1 MRTATVE
8 RNTKETQIAATLC
21 LDGGEVAVSTG
32 NGFFDHML
40 TAFAVHGGF
49 GLQLTVQG
57 DLEVD
62 THHTV
67 EDTGIVLGQALRRA
81 LGDFG
86 GIARYGSFAVP
97 MDESLARCDLDLSN
111 RPFLVFRAT
120 FQQERCGDYETCVTE
135 EFWRAFAV
143 NAGITLHIDVP
154 YGTNAH
160 HQIEAVFKA
169 VGHALHEAVHRRN
182 GQISGIVKILIQLLQ
197 PLLQRLVLQ
206 AAGDETLFRDLS
218 QGQRP
223 VRLRCA
229 GSHCLK
235 ALHGHGEHAVLHLT
249 VLEPV
254 GGLRFGG
261 GDEHQLAAGQGG
273 AGTGFDGQGA
283 QGAWDKSGF

>member
-21 LDGGEVAVSTG
+21 LDGGDVAVSTG

-49 GLQLTVQG
+49 GLQLTVKG

-81 LGDFG
+81 LGDFS

-111 RPFLVFRAT
+111 RPFLVFRAA

-160 HQIEAVFKA
+160 HQIEAIFKA
-169 VGHALHEAVHRRN
+169 VGHALHGAV
-182 GQISGIVKILIQLLQ
+182 Q
-197 PLLQRLVLQ
+197 PT
-206 AAGDETLFRDLS
+206 G
-218 QGQRP
+218 G
-223 VRLRCA
+223 
-229 GSHCLK
+229 
-235 ALHGHGEHAVLHLT
+235 AVLST
-249 VLEPV
+249 KGVL
-254 GGLRFGG
+254 
-261 GDEHQLAAGQGG
+261 
-273 AGTGFDGQGA
+273 
-283 QGAWDKSGF
+283 

>member
-67 EDTGIVLGQALRRA
+67 EDTGIVLGQALRQT

-169 VGHALHEAVHRRN
+169 VGHALHGAV
-182 GQISGIVKILIQLLQ
+182 Q
-197 PLLQRLVLQ
+197 PT
-206 AAGDETLFRDLS
+206 G
-218 QGQRP
+218 G
-223 VRLRCA
+223 
-229 GSHCLK
+229 
-235 ALHGHGEHAVLHLT
+235 AVLST
-249 VLEPV
+249 KGVL
-254 GGLRFGG
+254 
-261 GDEHQLAAGQGG
+261 
-273 AGTGFDGQGA
+273 
-283 QGAWDKSGF
+283 